1 MWLHRIQQKGPPGGG
16 AWKFLSFLSLSLN
29 LPPFLLSGN
38 AWRLWVEEAVQ
49 PWSWHTVSEML
60 LQWLVASGD
69 PCTRVQK
76 AAASVDAGGNP
87 VRITRGSSHRRAL
100 SRTPSSQHGRSRG
113 GRFSQQLARGRAGC
127 LFTLFN
133 PSSEAR
139 SGAAANLIRSLCVEA
154 PFRDSASPPWWSSF
168 LTNCLRSGEGQASDS
183 THRLSKPLFSEC
195 GLPGCRTVI
204 WHLQAGGDS
213 LCWPAP
219 GVRVMEE
226 IFLLLRSL
234 RSLENF
240 LAPRRDSY
248 HWLRSRCSPG
258 LVHHFYHV
266 WPQGEIFCPFSNV
279 CLSS

>member
-1 MWLHRIQQKGPPGGG
+1 MDNQLQVQEEKSLCWLSNQADVASPDPAEGPP
-16 AWKFLSFLSLSLN
+16 WWWCLEVPQLSFFVPESSSLLSLRECLTSR
-29 LPPFLLSGN
+29 SGGSSP
-38 AWRLWVEEAVQ
+38 ALVLTHGQ
-49 PWSWHTVSEML
+49 LKCSSSE
-60 LQWLVASGD
+60 LVASGD

-76 AAASVDAGGNP
+76 AAASVGAGGNP

-154 PFRDSASPPWWSSF
+154 PFRDGASPPWWSSF

-213 LCWPAP
+213 LC
-219 GVRVMEE
+219 
-226 IFLLLRSL
+226 
-234 RSLENF
+234 
-240 LAPRRDSY
+240 
-248 HWLRSRCSPG
+248 
-258 LVHHFYHV
+258 
-266 WPQGEIFCPFSNV
+266 
-279 CLSS
+279 